1 MHDARTDQIDYHCV
15 ILIERSARLK
25 IVFFTI
31 DTYQSTYDNDH
42 IIIVIITVARSFPAR
57 FTSLRTVEQPLAR
70 SLQLQLQSRS
80 IGIIFLVYLFVQ

>member
-42 IIIVIITVARSFPAR
+42 IIIVIIYCGAVVPSPFHIITHRRTTLGAITPA
-57 FTSLRTVEQPLAR
+57 TTAVT
-70 SLQLQLQSRS
+70 
-80 IGIIFLVYLFVQ
+80 